1 MKNIFKALFT
11 AAAVL
16 LLMSSC
22 TGKFEEMNISPNS
35 PSSSTADP
43 KMEFQYALSR
53 SICYRNTYQSDELI
67 MFTEFCEYDANTT
80 QARAD
85 YDITD
90 ADTGDMWSRGYST
103 LKELNNIIRISGEDP
118 LYANLIQMAKIWR
131 CWVMLRTTDIYGDIP
146 YSEAAS
152 DDAHLPKYDTQKEV
166 YYLMFTELKDAADAL
181 DASKANTVGDYDLI
195 YQGDAAKWK
204 KFANSLR
211 LRMACR
217 IADVDP
223 SKAATEAAAAIS
235 AGVMT
240 SNADGAYMTM
250 GAESNSDYTWNPIYY
265 GRTSTHSACHMSL
278 AYERLVTNLGGV
290 AWPTAADQAANKQIT
305 DASVNAVS
313 HPEKVD
319 PRSPIHFQPA
329 GTLSISDP
337 AFNGFWRGSEPGH
350 SSNKCLSG
358 ELIGL
363 PAGVVDNCQNYAN
376 MSLYYRSN
384 PEIPWTIMKYSEVCL
399 LKAIAGA
406 RNLASVDAKS
416 AYEEGIRADMEFYGV
431 PAATINAYLN
441 STDKNYYGTSVAY
454 NDNSGS
460 CNTAL
465 DKIITQK
472 YIAGFFEGAFEA
484 WSDHRQYHKPTLIPF
499 ANICANFIRSQADYD
514 NNTSDA
520 YLLRLYYPSSEY
532 NTNEENVREAVAR
545 LGADTYQKRVWWDV
559 D

>member
-16 LLMSSC
+16 LLMSAC

-35 PSSSTADP
+35 PSSSTANP
-43 KMEFQYALSR
+43 NMEFQYAVSR

-80 QARAD
+80 QSRAD

-90 ADTGDMWSRGYST
+90 ADTGDMWSRGFST
-103 LKELNNIIRISGEDP
+103 LKELNNIIRVSGDDP
-118 LYANLIQMAKIWR
+118 KYANLVQMAKIWKV
-131 CWVMLRTTDIYGDIP
+131 WVMQRTTDIYGDLP

-152 DDAHLPKYDTQKEV
+152 DDAHLPKYDTQQEI
-166 YYLMFTELKDAADAL
+166 YTLMFQELKDAAKAL
-181 DASKANTVGDYDLI
+181 DPSKANFVGAYDLI
-195 YQGDAAKWK
+195 YQGDANKWK

-217 IADVDP
+217 IADVAP
-223 SKAATEAAAAIS
+223 SQAAAEAASAI
-235 AGVMT
+235 ADGVME

-250 GAESNSDYTWNPIYY
+250 GAASNSDYTWNPIYY

-278 AYERLVTNLGGV
+278 AYERLVTGLGGV
-290 AWPTAADQAANKQIT
+290 AWPTAADQKANSQIT
-305 DASVNAVS
+305 EASVNAVVR
-313 HPEKVD
+313 PDKVD
-319 PRSPIHFQPA
+319 PRAPIHFQPA
-329 GTLSISDP
+329 GTLSISD
-337 AFNGFWRGSEPGH
+337 AAYNGWWRGSEPGH

-358 ELIGL
+358 EFIGL

-376 MSLYYRSN
+376 MSVYYRSN
-384 PEIPWTIMKYSEVCL
+384 PEIPWTIMKYSEVCF

-406 RNLASVDAKS
+406 RKLASVDAKS
-416 AYEEGIRADMEFYGV
+416 AYEDGIRADMENYGV
-431 PAATINAYLN
+431 PTATINSYLN
-441 STDKNYYGTSVAY
+441 STEKNYYGTTVAY

-465 DKIITQK
+465 DKILTQK

-499 ANICANFIRSQADYD
+499 ATICANFIRSDADYK
-514 NNTSDA
+514 NNTSNA

-532 NTNEENVREAVAR
+532 NTNEENVRAAVAR
-545 LGADTYQKRVWWDV
+545 LGEDTYQKRVWWDV